1 VVGWVTGE
9 HASAAGEPEAAA
21 ESANGGDT
29 AAVTVVVEVNG
40 GDTAAVTV
48 VVEGNVA
55 GAGLAVKQA
64 TEAAGAAQAGGVEAA
79 AATVPTTAIVMGVE
93 GEATKQMEAQLAEAG
108 VHTQLPVYTA
118 SAP

>member
-1 VVGWVTGE
+1 MVGWVTGE

-29 AAVTVVVEVNG
+29 AAVTVVVEVN
-40 GDTAAVTV
+40 
-48 VVEGNVA
+48 VA

-79 AATVPTTAIVMGVE
+79 AETVPTTAIVMGVE